1 MAMWTRL
8 RDSVPGFCGGPVTQ
22 AVCLAQTQIPDSQ
35 RKACVGA
42 RGHSY
47 HLLVAGALPSP
58 GPRRQP
64 RASLSAASQACS
76 EPFSAAIT
84 SRVTQVV
91 TGPVHTQAA
100 GLQNCTAPSETRS
113 ILRDWRVCG
122 LM

>member
-1 MAMWTRL
+1 M
-8 RDSVPGFCGGPVTQ
+8 PGTVLGGWTQ
-22 AVCLAQTQIPDSQ
+22 ALCRVCTQIPDSQ
-35 RKACVGA
+35 RKAGVGA

-47 HLLVAGALPSP
+47 HLMVAGALPSP

-84 SRVTQVV
+84 SRVMQVV
-91 TGPVHTQAA
+91 TGPVQTQAA

-113 ILRDWRVCG
+113 VLRDWRVCG